1 NPHDANYIIEGNDGG
16 IGISRDRG
24 KTWVFDSK
32 IPAGQ
37 FYHINV
43 DDAIPYHVM
52 GGMQDNGS
60 WLGPA
65 YSWIGGGIR
74 NYDWSNIG
82 SGDGF
87 DAMPDLT
94 DADWVYSMSQEGNL
108 GRFNYKT
115 GERWNIKP
123 PYLKEDIKNAYRFN
137 WNAALAQNPF
147 HKSSIY
153 FGSQYLMRSND
164 KGVSW
169 SILSP
174 DLTTDDSAKID
185 QSTSGGLTLDMTGA
199 ENYCTII
206 SIAPSPVQE
215 GVIWVGTDDGNVQ
228 LTRDDGKTW
237 QNFRGKIPGMPTGCW
252 IPQIKAS
259 TYHAGEAFVVA
270 NDYRRGDFTPY
281 IFRTT
286 DFGKTWTRIIDD
298 KKVIGYAL
306 SLIQDPEEPN
316 LIFVGTEQG
325 LWVSLD
331 NGENFQQWKNG
342 YPSVSTYDLAIQ
354 EREADLVIAT
364 FGRAIWILDDI
375 RPLRELAA
383 HKGI

>member
-1 NPHDANYIIEGNDGG
+1 LVNDKPNEVTDRPFYFQEIYVDPSNENRIYDIHSIVTYSEDGGKNFKTMLPYYGIHPDHQAWWINPHDANYIIEGNDGG

-153 FGSQYLMRSND
+153 FGSQYL
-164 KGVSW
+164 
-169 SILSP
+169 
-174 DLTTDDSAKID
+174 
-185 QSTSGGLTLDMTGA
+185 
-199 ENYCTII
+199 
-206 SIAPSPVQE
+206 
-215 GVIWVGTDDGNVQ
+215 
-228 LTRDDGKTW
+228 
-237 QNFRGKIPGMPTGCW
+237 
-252 IPQIKAS
+252 
-259 TYHAGEAFVVA
+259 
-270 NDYRRGDFTPY
+270 
-281 IFRTT
+281 
-286 DFGKTWTRIIDD
+286 
-298 KKVIGYAL
+298 
-306 SLIQDPEEPN
+306 
-316 LIFVGTEQG
+316 
-325 LWVSLD
+325 
-331 NGENFQQWKNG
+331 
-342 YPSVSTYDLAIQ
+342 
-354 EREADLVIAT
+354 
-364 FGRAIWILDDI
+364 
-375 RPLRELAA
+375 
-383 HKGI
+383 